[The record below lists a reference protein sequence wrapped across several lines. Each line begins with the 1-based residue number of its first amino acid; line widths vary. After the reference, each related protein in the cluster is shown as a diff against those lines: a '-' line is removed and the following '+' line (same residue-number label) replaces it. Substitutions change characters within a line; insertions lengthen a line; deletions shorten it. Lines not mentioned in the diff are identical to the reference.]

1 MVKDV
6 VVVAVMWVFYLG
18 ENGGFDKV

>member
-6 VVVAVMWVFYLG
+6 VVVYCSR
-18 ENGGFDKV
+18 